1 MSTWADKISELEARG
16 WSLTGMGKAI
26 GLSPQAVSDI
36 KQGRTKAPGGMAA
49 VLLHNLHATG
59 AMPPDDSAHEDRGP
73 NQARRTPVAEDQGV
87 ATKAAATFPAVGHA
101 DCASEPLARVG

>member
-49 VLLHNLHATG
+49 VHLHTLYASG
-59 AMPPDDSAHEDRGP
+59 ALPP
-73 NQARRTPVAEDQGV
+73 AE
-87 ATKAAATFPAVGHA
+87 T
-101 DCASEPLARVG
+101 SEPLAKVG